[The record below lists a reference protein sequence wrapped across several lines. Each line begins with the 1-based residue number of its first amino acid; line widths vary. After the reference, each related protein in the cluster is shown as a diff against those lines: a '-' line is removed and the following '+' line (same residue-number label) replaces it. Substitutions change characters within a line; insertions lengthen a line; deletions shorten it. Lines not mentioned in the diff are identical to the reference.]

1 MLLLSVSF
9 VLLSI
14 RCDGYKFLIY
24 SPQIGHSH
32 VAFFG
37 QIADALVDAGHDALL
52 YVPSFFE
59 NVKTTAAKRARI
71 LELQLADKKLMDKL
85 REERFDVG
93 ITETFNMCG
102 YAIFDKIGIRTHI
115 SAFATNLVDVFSYPF
130 GVANNPSYV
139 PGTFTQLSDVMS
151 YGQRWQNVAS
161 YAALY
166 LMCEL
171 FYRPIL
177 KFEGVAPGF
186 SLDDIIPRSVFV
198 FVNSEEFL
206 EYPRPI
212 SHKVVF
218 VGGIGVTKP
227 KPLAEEYKRI
237 MDNAKGAVVLISFGS
252 IAKSSEMPSN
262 IKDAFVGMFAQLPEV
277 TFIWKYEVDDDIGAN
292 FTNVIKKK
300 WVPQNDLFAH
310 PKLSAFVT
318 HGGQNSVTESTHAG
332 IPMICVPL
340 FGDQMRN
347 AKMAE
352 KRNVAL
358 IVDKKEITADRLTVA
373 VRTVLY
379 NQT

>member
-71 LELQLADKKLMDKL
+71 LERPLDYKLPYTMGELLSDAWTEDGGGIFQIFKVMIGAISNIKLHCDMQLADKKLMDKL

-300 WVPQNDLFAH
+300 WVPQNDLF
-310 PKLSAFVT
+310 
-318 HGGQNSVTESTHAG
+318 
-332 IPMICVPL
+332 
-340 FGDQMRN
+340 D
-347 AKMAE
+347 
-352 KRNVAL
+352 
-358 IVDKKEITADRLTVA
+358 
-373 VRTVLY
+373 LY
-379 NQT
+379 D

>member
-1 MLLLSVSF
+1 
-9 VLLSI
+9 
-14 RCDGYKFLIY
+14 
-24 SPQIGHSH
+24 
-32 VAFFG
+32 
-37 QIADALVDAGHDALL
+37 
-52 YVPSFFE
+52 
-59 NVKTTAAKRARI
+59 
-71 LELQLADKKLMDKL
+71 
-85 REERFDVG
+85 
-93 ITETFNMCG
+93 
-102 YAIFDKIGIRTHI
+102 
-115 SAFATNLVDVFSYPF
+115 
-130 GVANNPSYV
+130 
-139 PGTFTQLSDVMS
+139 SDVMS

-161 YAALY
+161 YATLF
-166 LMCEL
+166 LVSEL
-171 FYRPIL
+171 FYRPLI

-186 SLDDIIPRSVFV
+186 SIDDIIPRSVFA

-212 SHKVVF
+212 SHKIIF
-218 VGGIGVTKP
+218 VGGIGVSKP
-227 KPLAEEYKRI
+227 NPLAEEYKRI

-379 NQT
+379 NQTYGFSAKRLAQMINSKPISARDRVVKYAEFAAEFGPFDNLDSAGVKLNFIQYYLIDIIVPGLVIFMLLFILSIYTCVRLARLLWRLNLQRKPKKE